1 MTNKKSKKISLHD
14 KENSFLLFTDERV
27 AVESMSDEDAGKM
40 VKAIF
45 AYADEGMIPPFK
57 GLMLAIFNLF
67 KGQIDRCQKNYKET
81 CERNRQNAEND
92 GGRIKQQ
99 KNRR

>member
-1 MTNKKSKKISLHD
+1 M
-14 KENSFLLFTDERV
+14 LFTDERA

-40 VKAIF
+40 VKVIF
-45 AYADEGMIPPFK
+45 AYADEGIIPPFK

-81 CERNRQNAEND
+81 CERIRQNAEKRWGQD
-92 GGRIKQQ
+92 QASLKELVL
-99 KNRR
+99 